1 MDHKLNL
8 KKQLGCIYTCNFFS
22 GLRITDAVWVALLA
36 ARGFSLFEIGLAES
50 VYHVVSLLFEVPSG
64 MAADLLGRKK
74 TLVLGGV
81 LVVLYSLLMAFAPDI
96 FLICLAMG
104 LCALSNTMFSGTY
117 SALVYDSL
125 KQAGREE
132 DYIQVSANSSQISMA
147 AGSLGSL
154 ASLLSRTLS
163 FPGFYLLNAALEGTS
178 TVATL
183 LLEEPIVTE
192 AQADREAQTLRSLPG
207 RFAALMRDSIAA
219 LRTTPLAA
227 KLILSSAVI
236 SVPTY
241 LTKMFLQQRLVELG
255 WRTEWLFLPLLLGCL
270 ATMLGTEVGRR
281 VHPGSLRRFYALCA
295 LLCGTGCVLVGAAPA
310 PAGVLGCMLIE
321 GSLEVWLLHESQKLN
336 DIIPSD
342 QRATLISV
350 DGMAYSLLMIPASPL
365 VGAVGDAL
373 GQAGAGLALL
383 GVLVAGS
390 GIAVALHRK
399 RG

>member
-178 TVATL
+178 TAATL

-227 KLILSSAVI
+227 KLILS
-236 SVPTY
+236 
-241 LTKMFLQQRLVELG
+241 
-255 WRTEWLFLPLLLGCL
+255 
-270 ATMLGTEVGRR
+270 
-281 VHPGSLRRFYALCA
+281 
-295 LLCGTGCVLVGAAPA
+295 AP
-310 PAGVLGCMLIE
+310 
-321 GSLEVWLLHESQKLN
+321 SS
-336 DIIPSD
+336 
-342 QRATLISV
+342 
-350 DGMAYSLLMIPASPL
+350 ASPPT
-365 VGAVGDAL
+365 
-373 GQAGAGLALL
+373 
-383 GVLVAGS
+383 
-390 GIAVALHRK
+390 
-399 RG
+399 

>member
-1 MDHKLNL
+1 
-8 KKQLGCIYTCNFFS
+8 
-22 GLRITDAVWVALLA
+22 
-36 ARGFSLFEIGLAES
+36 
-50 VYHVVSLLFEVPSG
+50 
-64 MAADLLGRKK
+64 
-74 TLVLGGV
+74 
-81 LVVLYSLLMAFAPDI
+81 
-96 FLICLAMG
+96 
-104 LCALSNTMFSGTY
+104 
-117 SALVYDSL
+117 
-125 KQAGREE
+125 
-132 DYIQVSANSSQISMA
+132 MA

-310 PAGVLGCMLIE
+310 L
-321 GSLEVWLLHESQKLN
+321 
-336 DIIPSD
+336 
-342 QRATLISV
+342 
-350 DGMAYSLLMIPASPL
+350 
-365 VGAVGDAL
+365 
-373 GQAGAGLALL
+373 
-383 GVLVAGS
+383 AGS
-390 GIAVALHRK
+390 
-399 RG
+399 